1 MEWTMQFRYL
11 LRLKWVEDSLH
22 NKNKRTAIKASSIV
36 PLSNIMQHL
45 TSNISN
51 YMAMTVLHLQVILV

>member
-1 MEWTMQFRYL
+1 MQFRYL